1 MSLLDRADRAF
12 DEALAALSGAPL
24 PQLTESLAT
33 ARAALAEPMRVA
45 VIGRVK
51 AGKSTLM
58 NALLGAEVAPT
69 GPQELTYNVNTF
81 IHAPAPTLTVHFRGG
96 RPPESR
102 PFGWLSQLVDRTA
115 GDPDVLRSIRNV
127 EVGLPNAMLERLQLI
142 DTPGF
147 GSFFDADS
155 RNTLEF
161 LGLTTDDVDHVTRA
175 HAAGADAVA
184 YLFPRGMAAADRDL
198 AADFEGAAI
207 GDFTPVN
214 AIAVLTK
221 VDAYWAAESPDED
234 PLTAGLDIT
243 ERLKAEPGVERIFFN
258 VLPVCGL
265 LASAAATLG
274 PGDAEA
280 LTALAGLPPGELA
293 RRLKTARRFIT
304 TPYDDVPVKPEQR
317 AELMRRF
324 GQYGIWLAS
333 ALIRG
338 GVTNTPELQ
347 DQLLRRSGLGA
358 IRDLLLSHYAS
369 RAALIKASSMVN
381 RSRAVCSRT
390 SQESHAA
397 AARAAAAA
405 AGRLE
410 AFEVDEHAI
419 AELVLLRQFYRD
431 EAALGLSAA
440 EAKELL
446 TVSGERGGSCAS
458 RLGVDEHTP
467 LSDMLTIAQG
477 RLAYWRRRADQFGL
491 ASKTI
496 HAVRQIRRSYEV
508 IAYHVE
514 TAQQHLEMTI

>member
-12 DEALAALSGAPL
+12 DEALTVLCGASL
-24 PQLTESLAT
+24 QQLTGSLAT
-33 ARAALAEPMRVA
+33 LRAALAAPMRVA

-69 GPQELTYNVNTF
+69 GPEELTFNVNTF
-81 IHAPAPTLTVHFRGG
+81 IHAPAPTLTVHFRDG
-96 RPPESR
+96 RPPQRR
-102 PFGWLSQLVDRTA
+102 PFGWLRQLVDRTG
-115 GDPDVLRSIRNV
+115 GDPDVLRSIRHV
-127 EVGLPNAMLERLQLI
+127 DVGLPNAMLERLQLI

-221 VDAYWAAESPDED
+221 VDAYWSAESPDGD
-234 PLTAGLDIT
+234 PLAAGLAIT
-243 ERLKAEPGVERIFFN
+243 RRIKAEPGVERIFFD

-265 LASAAATLG
+265 LASGAATLG
-274 PGDAEA
+274 PADAEA
-280 LTALAGLPPGELA
+280 LTALARLPPGELA
-293 RRLKTARRFIT
+293 RRLKTARRFVT
-304 TPYDDVPVKPEQR
+304 TPYDDVPVTPEQR
-317 AELMRRF
+317 AGLMRRF
-324 GQYGIWLAS
+324 DQYGIWLAS
-333 ALIRG
+333 ALIRD
-338 GVTNTPELQ
+338 GVTGLPELQ
-347 DQLLRRSGLGA
+347 GQLLRRSGLGA
-358 IRDLLLSHYAS
+358 VRDLLLSHYAS
-369 RAALIKASSMVN
+369 RAALIKASGAVN
-381 RSRAVCSRT
+381 RSRALCSRAA
-390 SQESHAA
+390 QETRGPAA
-397 AARAAAAA
+397 TAAAAA

-419 AELVLLRQFYRD
+419 AELALLRQFYRD

-440 EAKELL
+440 EAGELL
-446 TVSGERGGSCAS
+446 TVSGEHGGSCSS
-458 RLGVDEHTP
+458 RLGVGEQTP
-467 LSDMLTIAQG
+467 LPDMLTIAQA
-477 RLAYWRRRADQFGL
+477 RLAYWHRRADQFGL

-496 HAVRQIRRSYEV
+496 HAARQIRRSYEV

>member
-1 MSLLDRADRAF
+1 MSLLGRADRAF
-12 DEALAALSGAPL
+12 DEALIALSGAPL
-24 PQLTESLAT
+24 QQLTESLAE
-33 ARAALAEPMRVA
+33 ARTALAGPMRVA

-69 GPQELTYNVNTF
+69 GPEELTYNVNTF
-81 IHAPAPTLTVHFRGG
+81 VHAPARGLLVHFRDG
-96 RPPESR
+96 RPPER
-102 PFGWLSQLVDRTA
+102 HPFEWLRQLVDRTA
-115 GDPDVLRSIRNV
+115 GDPDMLRSIRLV
-127 EVGLPNAMLERLQLI
+127 EVGLPNDMLERLQLI

-147 GSFFDADS
+147 GSFFDTDS

-161 LGLTTDDVDHVTRA
+161 LGLTTDDVDGVTRE
-175 HAAGADAVA
+175 HAVGADAVA

-198 AADFEGAAI
+198 VADFEGAAI

-221 VDAYWAAESPDED
+221 VDAYWSAESPDED
-234 PLTAGLDIT
+234 PLAAGLGIT
-243 ERLKAEPGVERIFFN
+243 KRIKAEPEVERIFFD

-265 LASAAATLG
+265 LASGASMLEPA
-274 PGDAEA
+274 DVEA
-280 LTALAGLPPGELA
+280 LTALARLPPDELV

-304 TPYDDVPVKPEQR
+304 TPHDDIPVTPEQR

-333 ALIRG
+333 ALIRDG
-338 GVTNTPELQ
+338 ITGTPELQ
-347 DQLLRRSGLGA
+347 EQLLRRSGLGA
-358 IRDLLLSHYAS
+358 VRDLLLSHYAS
-369 RAALIKASSMVN
+369 RAALIKASSAVN
-381 RSRAVCSRT
+381 RSRAMCSRA
-390 SQESHAA
+390 SQESDGP

-419 AELVLLRQFYRD
+419 AELALLRQFYRD
-431 EAALGLSAA
+431 DTALGLSAA
-440 EAKELL
+440 EAEELL
-446 TVSGERGGSCAS
+446 TVSGERGGSCSS
-458 RLGVDEHTP
+458 RLGVDQQTP
-467 LSDMLTIAQG
+467 LPDLLAIALT

-496 HAVRQIRRSYEV
+496 HAVRQVRRSYEV